1 MTFLVRS
8 EGWRSSQPLMP
19 SWGSTRSSKPRPTR
33 GCHVIAQRYAVDP
46 NAACS
51 GFENGSGKVGRL
63 RMVQRG
69 SSGLGAPPSA
79 RSAPYV
85 ATASNAAQEV
95 TAGTPTTVDCGC
107 HRWREQSQRPGPD
120 AATSNFE
127 GGSVSLK
134 SGWPCGK

>member
-1 MTFLVRS
+1 MHWPWPCSVTFLVRS

-69 SSGLGAPPSA
+69 SSGPGAPPSA

-85 ATASNAAQEV
+85 ATSTKPAAFDNNFSSWSV
-95 TAGTPTTVDCGC
+95 YSRVGT
-107 HRWREQSQRPGPD
+107 
-120 AATSNFE
+120 TS
-127 GGSVSLK
+127 VID
-134 SGWPCGK
+134 